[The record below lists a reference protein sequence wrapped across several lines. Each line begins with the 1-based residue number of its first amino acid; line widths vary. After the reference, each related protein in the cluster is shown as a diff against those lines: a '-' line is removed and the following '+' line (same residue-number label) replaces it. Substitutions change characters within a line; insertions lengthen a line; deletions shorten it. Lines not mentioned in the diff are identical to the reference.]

1 MASRTPA
8 SSDEALEEARFRA
21 RMARVG
27 SGGTTSVQRP
37 RRARDD
43 DEEEE
48 KGRGFRLG
56 WFAWLLIDTA
66 IVLGTVAVVVVWP
79 PIEKCRAQDKEVGFY
94 AGESVEKCIR
104 SGVAE
109 RISNAD
115 QRIKMM
121 LRGSGR

>member
-1 MASRTPA
+1 MATPTPA
-8 SSDEALEEARFRA
+8 STEEALEEARFRA

-27 SGGTTSVQRP
+27 SGMSVSGP
-37 RRARDD
+37 RRSAEDGG
-43 DEEEE
+43 EE

-56 WFAWLLIDTA
+56 WFGWLLIDTA
-66 IVLGTVAVVVVWP
+66 IVLGTVAAVVVWP
-79 PIEKCRAQDKEVGFY
+79 PIEKCRAHDKEVGFY
-94 AGESVEKCIR
+94 AGETVEHCIR
-104 SGVAE
+104 RGIVE

>member
-1 MASRTPA
+1 MASQNSA

-27 SGGTTSVQRP
+27 SGAGASTPHS
-37 RRARDD
+37 RRVRD
-43 DEEEE
+43 DEEDE

-56 WFAWLLIDTA
+56 WFGWLLIDTA
-66 IVLGTVAVVVVWP
+66 IVLGTVAAVVVWP
-79 PIEKCRAQDKEVGFY
+79 PIETCRAHEKEIGFY
-94 AGESVEKCIR
+94 AGETVETCIR
-104 SGVAE
+104 RGVAE